1 MNSGPSAFQSLF
13 TMSAVEGLALSLSKS
28 APTEVHLVYNAGMKM
43 YIISNPKIMSGAPV
57 IANTR
62 VPVVKILY
70 LLKEGFTLKEISKQY
85 PHISLQKLKGAIS
98 ELAQRVETKP
108 YGTQVSQAQASA

>member
-1 MNSGPSAFQSLF
+1 MN
-13 TMSAVEGLALSLSKS
+13 
-28 APTEVHLVYNAGMKM
+28 
-43 YIISNPKIMSGAPV
+43 GAPV
-57 IANTR
+57 ITNTR

-85 PHISLQKLKGAIS
+85 PHVGIQKLKGAIN
-98 ELAQRVETKP
+98 ELAQRVESKP